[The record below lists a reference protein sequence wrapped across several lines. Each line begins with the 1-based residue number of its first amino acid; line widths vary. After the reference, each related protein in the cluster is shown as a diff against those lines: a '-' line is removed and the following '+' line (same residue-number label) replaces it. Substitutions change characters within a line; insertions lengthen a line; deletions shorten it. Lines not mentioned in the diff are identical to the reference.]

1 MNESIFSH
9 CYPTHPEVTAN
20 YARAVRRHSDTKRA
34 MPACSNGR
42 TTYSVMDRLDSRLSI
57 IKKPGKTIL
66 TERFP
71 GTV

>member
-1 MNESIFSH
+1 MLSDTPGGDAH
-9 CYPTHPEVTAN
+9 YG
-20 YARAVRRHSDTKRA
+20 RAVRRHANTKRA

-42 TTYSVMDRLDSRLSI
+42 ITYSVMDRLDSRLSI